1 MIRSLLSATFILAV
15 AMPALGEDKIEF
27 KKLKG
32 AWARETKD
40 GAKLVFDFK
49 DEKTMLVKL
58 TNGDGK
64 VEIEADYS
72 IDGDGKLTG
81 IITKSDAK
89 DGNGPPKDTKFGFK
103 IELGKEKMV
112 LSNLTGVEGA
122 EAKELVEGEYKK
134 KTD

>member
-1 MIRSLLSATFILAV
+1 MIRSLLSAAFILAV
-15 AMPALGEDKIEF
+15 AMPALGEDKVEF

-32 AWARETKD
+32 AWTRDTKD

-49 DEKTMLVKL
+49 DEKTMKVQLAS
-58 TNGDGK
+58 GDGK
-64 VEIEADYS
+64 MEVEAEYS

-81 IITKSDAK
+81 IITKADAS
-89 DGNGPPKDTKFGFK
+89 GNGPPKDTKFGFK

-112 LSNLTGVEGA
+112 LSELSGVEGN